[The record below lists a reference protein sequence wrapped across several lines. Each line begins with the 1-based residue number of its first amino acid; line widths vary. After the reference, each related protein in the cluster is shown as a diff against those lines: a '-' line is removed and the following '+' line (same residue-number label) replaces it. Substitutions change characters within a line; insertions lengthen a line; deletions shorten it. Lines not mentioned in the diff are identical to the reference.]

1 MKKYVVLLMVSISS
15 QILFAQTSYEELSHC
30 WRSSEQM
37 QNLIRPQ
44 LEGFHQLQKT
54 IYARVQT
61 LIRTEEITQVG
72 GVPYFENLASV
83 TRAAQELAT
92 LDSIYE
98 AYFMKAV
105 LLIDTDCREQ
115 RICVAKLPEEQYRD
129 YFVSYLEDEVFEI
142 TDDYASVIFAKSLG
156 FRSALQMV
164 NEQVEAWLLQDNPD
178 LAGEDPSFSQRLTQD
193 HFWSVLNDNWDIEL
207 RNPERELLQAPLL
220 TYARQ
225 DFFGEGVAAKEKT
238 KVKDVLLFIFDNWKE
253 IKDILNWLNENVF
266 YDCAASTSARFRGVE
281 NIDATISSGVRKK
294 ANYLVLQRGVLFDG
308 RQTKTSL
315 KGVVR
320 LYKKKRI
327 GWGRDRT
334 TTVGIGYCTTQTNAC
349 ENSPWP
355 ADGSIYVQAPTL
367 RNFKVAQH
375 QLHPYALA
383 IRDHGAQYLTYYLY
397 YKDNLFKTIYL
408 LGSGN
413 CM

>member
-1 MKKYVVLLMVSISS
+1 MKKYVVFLLVSLFS
-15 QILFAQTSYEELSHC
+15 QFLMAQAGDEELREC
-30 WRSSEQM
+30 WRNNERM
-37 QNLIRPQ
+37 QTLIRPQ

-54 IYARVQT
+54 IYAQVQA
-61 LIRTEEITQVG
+61 LVRTENISQVG

-83 TRAAQELAT
+83 TQTAQQLAA
-92 LDSIYE
+92 LDSVYE
-98 AYFMKAV
+98 AYFTKAV
-105 LLIDTDCREQ
+105 QLLLAACLEQ
-115 RICVAKLPEEQYRD
+115 RVCVGELPEELYRESLI
-129 YFVSYLEDEVFEI
+129 SYLEEEVFII
-142 TDDYASVIFAKSLG
+142 TDNYASVIFAKLVG

-178 LAGEDPSFSQRLTQD
+178 LAGEDPSFNQRLTQD

-207 RNPERELLQAPLL
+207 RNPERELLQAPLIS
-220 TYARQ
+220 YARQ
-225 DFFGEGVAAKEKT
+225 DLSAEGAVLKEKT

-266 YDCAASTSARFRGVE
+266 YDCAASSSARFKGVE
-281 NIDATISSGVRKK
+281 NIDVALSSGVRKK

-327 GWGRDRT
+327 GWGKDRMT
-334 TTVGIGYCTTQTNAC
+334 SVGIGYCTTQLNAC

-355 ADGSIYVQAPTL
+355 ADGSVYVQAPTL
-367 RNFKVAQH
+367 RNYKVAQH
-375 QLHPYALA
+375 QVHPFALA
-383 IRDHGAQYLTYYLY
+383 IRDNSIQYLTYYLY

-408 LGSGN
+408 FGSGN

>member
-1 MKKYVVLLMVSISS
+1 MKKYVVFLLVSLFS
-15 QILFAQTSYEELSHC
+15 QFLMAQAGDEELREC
-30 WRSSEQM
+30 WRNNERM
-37 QNLIRPQ
+37 QTLIRPQ
-44 LEGFHQLQKT
+44 LEGFYQLQKT
-54 IYARVQT
+54 IYAQVQA
-61 LIRTEEITQVG
+61 LVRTENISQVG

-83 TRAAQELAT
+83 TQTAQQLAA
-92 LDSIYE
+92 LDSVYE
-98 AYFMKAV
+98 AYFTKAV
-105 LLIDTDCREQ
+105 QLLLAACLEQ
-115 RICVAKLPEEQYRD
+115 RVCVGELPEELYRESLI
-129 YFVSYLEDEVFEI
+129 SYLEEEVFII
-142 TDDYASVIFAKSLG
+142 TDNYASVIFAKLVG

-178 LAGEDPSFSQRLTQD
+178 LAGEDPSFNQRLTQD

-207 RNPERELLQAPLL
+207 RNPERELLQAPLIS
-220 TYARQ
+220 YARQ
-225 DFFGEGVAAKEKT
+225 DLSAEGAVLKEKT

-266 YDCAASTSARFRGVE
+266 YDCAASSSARFKGVE
-281 NIDATISSGVRKK
+281 NIDVALSSGVRKK

-327 GWGRDRT
+327 GWGKDRMT
-334 TTVGIGYCTTQTNAC
+334 SVGIGYCTTQLNAC

-355 ADGSIYVQAPTL
+355 ADGSVYVQAPTL
-367 RNFKVAQH
+367 RNYKVAQH
-375 QLHPYALA
+375 QVHPFALA
-383 IRDHGAQYLTYYLY
+383 IRDNSIQYLTYYLY

-408 LGSGN
+408 FGSGN

>member
-1 MKKYVVLLMVSISS
+1 MKKYVVFLLVSLFS
-15 QILFAQTSYEELSHC
+15 QFLMAQVGDEELREC
-30 WRSSEQM
+30 WRNNERM
-37 QNLIRPQ
+37 QILIRPQ

-54 IYARVQT
+54 IYAQVQA
-61 LIRTEEITQVG
+61 LVRTENITQVG

-83 TRAAQELAT
+83 TQTAQQLAA
-92 LDSIYE
+92 LDSVYE
-98 AYFMKAV
+98 AYFTKAV
-105 LLIDTDCREQ
+105 QLLLAACLEQ
-115 RICVAKLPEEQYRD
+115 RVCVGELPEELYRESLI
-129 YFVSYLEDEVFEI
+129 SYLEEEVFVI
-142 TDDYASVIFAKSLG
+142 TDNYASVIFAKLVG
-156 FRSALQMV
+156 FRSVLQMV

-178 LAGEDPSFSQRLTQD
+178 LAGEDPSFNQRLTQD
-193 HFWSVLNDNWDIEL
+193 HFWSVLNENWDIEL
-207 RNPERELLQAPLL
+207 RNPERELLQAPLISY
-220 TYARQ
+220 TRQ
-225 DFFGEGVAAKEKT
+225 DLSAEGAVLKEKT

-266 YDCAASTSARFRGVE
+266 YDCAASSSARLKGVE
-281 NIDATISSGVRKK
+281 NIDAVLSSGVRKK

-327 GWGRDRT
+327 GWAKDRMT
-334 TTVGIGYCTTQTNAC
+334 SVGIGYCTTQHNAC

-355 ADGSIYVQAPTL
+355 ADGSVYVQAPTL
-367 RNFKVAQH
+367 RNYKVAQH
-375 QLHPYALA
+375 QVHPFALA
-383 IRDHGAQYLTYYLY
+383 IRDNALQYLTYYLY

-408 LGSGN
+408 FGSGN

>member
-1 MKKYVVLLMVSISS
+1 MKKYMVLLMCSISS
-15 QILFAQTSYEELSHC
+15 QLLIAQSSYEVLSDC
-30 WRSSEQM
+30 WRNNERM
-37 QNLIRPQ
+37 QALIRPQ
-44 LEGFHQLQKT
+44 LNGFHQLQKT
-54 IYARVQT
+54 IHTQVQT
-61 LIRTEEITQVG
+61 LIRAEEITQIG
-72 GVPYFENLASV
+72 GVPYFENLVSV
-83 TRAAQELAT
+83 TRTAQALAE
-92 LDSIYE
+92 LDSVYE
-98 AYFMKAV
+98 AYFINSV
-105 LLIDTDCREQ
+105 QLLSAECQEQGICRAE
-115 RICVAKLPEEQYRD
+115 LPAEQYLD
-129 YFVSYLEDEVFEI
+129 HLTNYLEDEVFVL
-142 TDDYASVIFAKSLG
+142 TNDYASVVFAKSLG

-164 NEQVEAWLLQDNPD
+164 NEQMEAWLLQDNPE
-178 LAGEDPSFSQRLTQD
+178 LAGEDPSLSQRLTQD
-193 HFWSVLNDNWDIEL
+193 HFWSVLSDNWDIEL
-207 RNPERELLQAPLL
+207 RNPERELLQAPLM

-225 DFFGEGVAAKEKT
+225 DFSGAGAAMKEKT

-266 YDCAASTSARFRGVE
+266 YDCAASTSARFKGVE
-281 NIDATISSGVRKK
+281 NIDAAISNGIRKK

-327 GWGRDRT
+327 GWGKDRI

-355 ADGSIYVQAPTL
+355 ADGSIYLQAPTL
-367 RNFKVAQH
+367 RNFKAAQH

>member
-1 MKKYVVLLMVSISS
+1 MFLIVSFSSSFLM
-15 QILFAQTSYEELSHC
+15 AQPGDIELREC
-30 WRSSEQM
+30 WRNNERM
-37 QNLIRPQ
+37 QSLIRPP

-54 IYARVQT
+54 IYSQVQS
-61 LIRTEEITQVG
+61 LVRTENISQVN

-83 TRAAQELAT
+83 TQTAQQLAE
-92 LDSIYE
+92 LDSVYE
-98 AYFMKAV
+98 AYFLQAAQ
-105 LLIDTDCREQ
+105 LLVTECREQ
-115 RICVAKLPEEQYRD
+115 EVCVAELPEQLYNEYLT
-129 YFVSYLEDEVFEI
+129 SYLEEDVFVF
-142 TDDYASVIFAKSLG
+142 TDNYASQIFAKLVG

-164 NEQVEAWLLQDNPD
+164 NEQVDAWLLQDDPD
-178 LAGEDPSFSQRLTQD
+178 LAGEDPSFNQRLTQD

-207 RNPERELLQAPLL
+207 RNPEPALLL
-220 TYARQ
+220 TPAVTYNRQ
-225 DFFGEGVAAKEKT
+225 EFSSEEAILKEKT

-266 YDCAASTSARFRGVE
+266 YDCAASSSARFKGVE
-281 NIDATISSGVRKK
+281 NIDAALSGGLRKK
-294 ANYLVLQRGVLFDG
+294 ANYLVLQRGVLLDG

-327 GWGRDRT
+327 GWGKDRMT
-334 TTVGIGYCTTQTNAC
+334 PVGIGYCTTQFNAC

-355 ADGSIYVQAPTL
+355 ADGSVYVQAPTL

-375 QLHPYALA
+375 QVHPFALA
-383 IRDHGAQYLTYYLY
+383 IRDNASQYLTYYLY
-397 YKDNLFKTIYL
+397 YKDSLFKTIYL
-408 LGSGN
+408 FGSGN